1 MQQVQ
6 CLISSRDVGRIR
18 VWNNVCYF
26 ASELTRRNMERVV
39 IINESTFNKWM
50 ERVNELLDV
59 LHSQQRQVRNRRLG
73 TWLDTSEVCQTLNL
87 SKRTVQTMRERGEL
101 PYSKIEGKIY
111 HRAEDIARLVGTDN
125 V

>member
-1 MQQVQ
+1 
-6 CLISSRDVGRIR
+6 
-18 VWNNVCYF
+18 
-26 ASELTRRNMERVV
+26 MERVV

-59 LHSQQRQVRNRRLG
+59 LHGQQRQVRNRGLG

-101 PYSKIEGKIY
+101 PYSKIEGRIY
-111 HRAEDIARLVGTDN
+111 HRAEDIAQLVDTDK